1 MKPKEIYRRTLIEY
15 LGDWE
20 NPIPNRLEMA
30 KVCKVKPD
38 TLRKHFTPDEYAEIE
53 KEGLELRKKR
63 SAKPRMQVYQSMLK
77 GAKGG
82 VVPAQKEFLDR
93 TEGKVIDRLQVGI
106 DEATLSTILTTLPP
120 EQAEKTKAA
129 LLAITTHK
137 TKP

>member
-1 MKPKEIYRRTLIEY
+1 MNFFNNPVHPHACGEHIGLNESTLSVI
-15 LGDWE
+15 GSS
-20 NPIPNRLEMA
+20 PRLWG
-30 KVCKVKPD
+30 
-38 TLRKHFTPDEYAEIE
+38 T
-53 KEGLELRKKR
+53 
-63 SAKPRMQVYQSMLK
+63 SKPRMQVYQSMLK